1 MLMSITLR
9 YRSKIQIE
17 NNQIIWRGVILPI
30 PTDPT
35 LKVDVDQITCPALLM
50 VGDDDQ
56 SCPILETTEDI
67 QQIME
72 KAGNHHLLQVFIYPG
87 AGHLIEP
94 PYSPH
99 HWAANF
105 KQVVMLMGGQ
115 AKPHADA
122 QEDSWE
128 KHLAFLQQ
136 HLYHAT
142 PQAKL

>member
-1 MLMSITLR
+1 M
-9 YRSKIQIE
+9 Q
-17 NNQIIWRGVILPI
+17 
-30 PTDPT
+30 
-35 LKVDVDQITCPALLM
+35 VDHITCPVLLM
-50 VGDDDQ
+50 FGDDDQ
-56 SCPILETTEDI
+56 SCHI

-72 KAGNHHLLQVFIYPG
+72 KAGNRHLLQVHIYPG

-99 HWAANF
+99 HRAANF
-105 KQVVMLMGGQ
+105 KQGKNK

-128 KHLAFLQQ
+128 KPLAFLQQ